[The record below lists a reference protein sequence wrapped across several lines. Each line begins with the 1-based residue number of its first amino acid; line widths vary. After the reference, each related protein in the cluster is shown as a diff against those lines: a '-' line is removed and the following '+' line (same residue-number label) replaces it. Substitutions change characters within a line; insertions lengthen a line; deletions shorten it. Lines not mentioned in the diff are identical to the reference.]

1 VKETSLRELAQLF
14 LKLGTVAFG
23 GPAAHIAM
31 MQDEVVDRRE
41 WFSRQRFLDLVG
53 ATNLIP
59 GPNSTELAI
68 HIGYERAGWP
78 GLLVAGS
85 SFILPAMLIVTGFA
99 WAYVEYGSTP
109 AGDALL
115 YGVQPVVIAIVAHAL
130 ARLAPTAAR
139 NWFLRGVVV
148 AAIAL
153 FLVGVNELL
162 ILFGLGLFVM
172 AVDGTS
178 RLRFGSAHMLVPVP
192 LALLAQGPDT
202 PVTLDRLFLIFLK
215 IGAVLYGGGYVILAF
230 LQNDFVERLG
240 WLTQQ
245 QLIDAVSVGQVTP
258 GPVFTTATFI
268 GYVLKGV
275 PGALIATLAI
285 FLPSFVFVAVS
296 HRYIERMRSSQLFSG
311 LLDGVNAAAVG
322 LMAGVTVQLAR
333 EAIVDAT
340 TLIVG
345 VTTLLLM
352 AAARINSAWLIL
364 VGGAIGLAV
373 DFLR

>member
-1 VKETSLRELAQLF
+1 VKETSLRELIQLF

-31 MQDEVVDRRE
+31 MQDEVVDRRA

-68 HIGYERAGWP
+68 HIGYERAGWA

-85 SFILPAMLIVTGFA
+85 SFVLPAMFIVMGFA

-109 AGDALL
+109 TGEALL

-130 ARLAPTAAR
+130 SKLAPTAAR
-139 NWFLRGVVV
+139 NWFLRAVVV
-148 AAIAL
+148 AAIVL
-153 FLVGVNELL
+153 FLTGTNELL
-162 ILFGLGLFVM
+162 ILFGLGLLVM
-172 AVDGTS
+172 AVGRTA
-178 RLRFGSAHMLVPVP
+178 RFGFGAAHVFFP
-192 LALLAQGPDT
+192 LPFVVLAQDAGS
-202 PVTLDRLFLIFLK
+202 PVTLDRLFLVFLK

-275 PGALIATLAI
+275 PGALLATLAI

-296 HRYIERMRSSQLFSG
+296 HRYIERMRSSPWFSG

-322 LMAGVTVQLAR
+322 LMGGVTIQLAR
-333 EAIVDAT
+333 EAIVDAIT
-340 TLIVG
+340 VVVAVAALV
-345 VTTLLLM
+345 LLV
-352 AAARINSAWLIL
+352 ATRINSAWLI
-364 VGGAIGLAV
+364 VAGGAIGIAV
-373 DFLR
+373 DLL

>member
-1 VKETSLRELAQLF
+1 VKQTSLKEIARLF

-31 MQDEVVDRRE
+31 MQDEVVDRRA

-68 HIGYERAGWP
+68 HIGYERAGWA

-109 AGDALL
+109 AGEALL
-115 YGVQPVVIAIVAHAL
+115 YGVQPVVIAVVAHAL
-130 ARLAPTAAR
+130 AKLAPTAAR
-139 NWFLRGVVV
+139 TWLLRGVVV

-172 AVDGTS
+172 AAGPL
-178 RLRFGSAHMLVPVP
+178 RLPFGSVPVLAPVP
-192 LALLAQGPDT
+192 LVLLAQSPDS
-202 PVTLDRLFLIFLK
+202 PVTLDRLFWVLLK

-230 LQNDFVERLG
+230 LQGDFVERLG

-275 PGALIATLAI
+275 PGALVATLAI
-285 FLPSFVFVAVS
+285 FLPSFVFVAIS

-333 EAIVDAT
+333 EAIVDAA
-340 TLIVG
+340 TLIIG
-345 VTTLLLM
+345 ATALLLL
-352 AAARINSAWLIL
+352 AAARVNSAWLIL
-364 VGGAIGLAV
+364 AGGAIGLAI
-373 DFLR
+373 DLL

>member
-14 LKLGTVAFG
+14 LKLGTIAFG

-53 ATNLIP
+53 ASNLIP

-68 HIGYERAGWP
+68 HIGYERAGWG

-85 SFILPAMLIVTGFA
+85 SFILPAMFIVMGFA

-109 AGDALL
+109 TGEALL

-139 NWFLRGVVV
+139 NWSLRGVVV

-153 FLVGVNELL
+153 FLMGVNELL
-162 ILFGLGLFVM
+162 ILFGLGLLVM
-172 AVDGTS
+172 VLQVTV
-178 RLRFGSAHMLVPVP
+178 RFGFGAMHLFLPLP
-192 LALLAQGPDT
+192 LAVLAQDSDS
-202 PVTLDRLFLIFLK
+202 PVALDRLFLVLLK

-275 PGALIATLAI
+275 PGALLATLAI

-296 HRYIERMRSSQLFSG
+296 HRYIERMRSSRWFSG

-322 LMAGVTVQLAR
+322 LMGGVTIQLAR
-333 EAIVDAT
+333 EAIVDSI
-340 TLIVG
+340 TLVIAAVA
-345 VTTLLLM
+345 LLLLI
-352 AAARINSAWLIL
+352 AARINSAWLIL
-364 VGGAIGLAV
+364 AGGAIGLAIE
-373 DFLR
+373 LL

>member
-1 VKETSLRELAQLF
+1 VRATSLGELARLF

-23 GPAAHIAM
+23 GPAGHIAM
-31 MQDEVVDRRE
+31 MQDEVVDRRR
-41 WFSRQRFLDLVG
+41 WFSRQRFLDLLG

-68 HIGYERAGWP
+68 HIGYERAGWA

-85 SFILPAMLIVTGFA
+85 SFIVPAMFIVTGFA

-109 AGDALL
+109 TGEALL

-130 ARLAPTAAR
+130 VKLVPTAAK
-139 NWFLRGVVV
+139 NWFLRAVVV
-148 AAIAL
+148 AAVAL
-153 FLVGVNELL
+153 FLAGVNELL
-162 ILFGLGLFVM
+162 ILFGLGLLVM
-172 AVDGTS
+172 LVKGTA
-178 RLRFGSAHMLVPVP
+178 RFGFGVQLFFPLPVVVLVQGTDSPVS
-192 LALLAQGPDT
+192 
-202 PVTLDRLFLIFLK
+202 LDRLFLVFLK

-240 WLTQQ
+240 WLSQQ

-275 PGALIATLAI
+275 PGAVVATLAI
-285 FLPSFVFVAVS
+285 FLPSFFFVAIS
-296 HRYIERMRSSQLFSG
+296 HRYIERMRSSVWFSG

-322 LMAGVTVQLAR
+322 LMSGVTFQLAR

-340 TLIVG
+340 TVVVAVAGLA
-345 VTTLLLM
+345 LLV
-352 AAARINSAWLIL
+352 ATRVNSAWLIL
-364 VGGAIGLAV
+364 AGGAIGLAV
-373 DFLR
+373 DLL

>member
-1 VKETSLRELAQLF
+1 VRATPLRELAQLF
-14 LKLGTVAFG
+14 LKLGSVAFG

-31 MQDEVVDRRE
+31 MQDEVVDRRG

-68 HIGYERAGWP
+68 HIGYERAGWA

-85 SFILPAMLIVTGFA
+85 SFIVPAMLIVMAFA

-109 AGDALL
+109 AGEALL

-130 ARLAPTAAR
+130 AKLAPTAAR
-139 NWFLRGVVV
+139 DWLLRGIGV
-148 AAIAL
+148 ASIAL
-153 FLVGVNELL
+153 FLAGTNELL
-162 ILFGLGLFVM
+162 ILFGLGLLV
-172 AVDGTS
+172 
-178 RLRFGSAHMLVPVP
+178 MLVRNAARLGSGAAPMLLPTP
-192 LALLAQGPDT
+192 LILWAQDAGV
-202 PVTLDRLFLIFLK
+202 PVTLERLFFTFLK

-230 LQNDFVERLG
+230 LQNDFVDRLG

-275 PGALIATLAI
+275 PGALLATLAI
-285 FLPSFVFVAVS
+285 FLPSFIFVPFS
-296 HRYIERMRSSQLFSG
+296 HRYIERMRASRWFSG

-322 LMAGVTVQLAR
+322 LMAGVTIELAR
-333 EAIVDAT
+333 EAIID
-340 TLIVG
+340 
-345 VTTLLLM
+345 VTTVVVAVVALLLL
-352 AAARINSAWLIL
+352 AVVRVNSAWLIL
-364 VGGAIGLAV
+364 AGGAIGLIV
-373 DFLR
+373 DML

>member
-1 VKETSLRELAQLF
+1 MRETSLRELAQLF
-14 LKLGTVAFG
+14 LKLGSVAFG
-23 GPAAHIAM
+23 GPAAHVAM
-31 MQDEVVDRRE
+31 MQDEVVDRRR

-68 HIGYERAGWP
+68 HIGYERAGWA

-85 SFILPAMLIVTGFA
+85 SFIVPAMLIVMAFA

-109 AGDALL
+109 AGEALL

-130 ARLAPTAAR
+130 ARLAPTAAKD
-139 NWFLRGVVV
+139 WLLRGIVV
-148 AAIAL
+148 ASIAL
-153 FLVGVNELL
+153 FLAGTNELL
-162 ILFGLGLFVM
+162 ILFGLGLLVM
-172 AVDGTS
+172 LVRNAA
-178 RLRFGSAHMLVPVP
+178 RFGSGAVQMLLPVP
-192 LALLAQGPDT
+192 LVLWAQDAGV
-202 PVTLDRLFLIFLK
+202 PVTLDRLFGTFLK

-230 LQNDFVERLG
+230 LQNDFVYRLG

-268 GYVLKGV
+268 GYVLEGV
-275 PGALIATLAI
+275 PGALLATLAI

-296 HRYIERMRSSQLFSG
+296 HRYIERMRASKWFSG

-322 LMAGVTVQLAR
+322 LMAGVTIELAR
-333 EAIVDAT
+333 EAIVD
-340 TLIVG
+340 
-345 VTTLLLM
+345 VTTVVVAVGALLLL
-352 AAARINSAWLIL
+352 AVARVNSAWLIL
-364 VGGAIGLAV
+364 AGGAIGLVV
-373 DFLR
+373 DML

>member
-1 VKETSLRELAQLF
+1 VKQTSLKEIAHLF

-31 MQDEVVDRRE
+31 MQDEVVDRRA

-68 HIGYERAGWP
+68 HIGYERAGWA

-85 SFILPAMLIVTGFA
+85 SFILPAMFIVTGFA

-109 AGDALL
+109 AGEALL
-115 YGVQPVVIAIVAHAL
+115 YGVQPVVIAVVAHAL
-130 ARLAPTAAR
+130 AKLAPTAAR
-139 NWFLRGVVV
+139 TWLLRGVVV

-172 AVDGTS
+172 AAGPL
-178 RLRFGSAHMLVPVP
+178 RLPFGSVPVLAPVP
-192 LALLAQGPDT
+192 LVLLAQSPDS
-202 PVTLDRLFLIFLK
+202 PVTLDRLFWVLLK

-230 LQNDFVERLG
+230 LQGDFVERLG

-275 PGALIATLAI
+275 PGALVATLAI
-285 FLPSFVFVAVS
+285 FLPSFVFVAIS

-333 EAIVDAT
+333 EAIVDAA
-340 TLIVG
+340 TLIIG
-345 VTTLLLM
+345 VTALLLL
-352 AAARINSAWLIL
+352 AAARVNSAWLIL
-364 VGGAIGLAV
+364 AGGAVGLAI
-373 DFLR
+373 DLL

>member
-1 VKETSLRELAQLF
+1 VKQTSLKEIAHLF

-31 MQDEVVDRRE
+31 MQDEVVDRRA

-68 HIGYERAGWP
+68 HIGYERAGWA

-109 AGDALL
+109 AGEALL
-115 YGVQPVVIAIVAHAL
+115 YGVQPVVIAVVAHAL
-130 ARLAPTAAR
+130 AKLAPTAAR
-139 NWFLRGVVV
+139 TWLLRGAVV

-172 AVDGTS
+172 AAGPL
-178 RLRFGSAHMLVPVP
+178 RLPFGSVPVLAPVP
-192 LALLAQGPDT
+192 LVLLAQSPDS
-202 PVTLDRLFLIFLK
+202 PVTLDRLFWVLLK

-230 LQNDFVERLG
+230 LQGDFVERLG

-275 PGALIATLAI
+275 PGALVATLAI
-285 FLPSFVFVAVS
+285 FLPSFVFVAIS

-333 EAIVDAT
+333 EAIVDAA
-340 TLIVG
+340 TLIIG
-345 VTTLLLM
+345 ATALLLL
-352 AAARINSAWLIL
+352 AAARVNSAWLIL
-364 VGGAIGLAV
+364 AGAAVGLAI
-373 DFLR
+373 DLL

>member
-1 VKETSLRELAQLF
+1 VKQTSLKEIAHLF

-31 MQDEVVDRRE
+31 MQDEVVDRRA

-68 HIGYERAGWP
+68 HIGYERAGWA

-109 AGDALL
+109 AGEALL
-115 YGVQPVVIAIVAHAL
+115 YGVQPVVIAVVAHAL
-130 ARLAPTAAR
+130 AKLAPTAAR
-139 NWFLRGVVV
+139 TWLLRGVVV

-172 AVDGTS
+172 AAGPL
-178 RLRFGSAHMLVPVP
+178 RLPFGSVPVLAPVP
-192 LALLAQGPDT
+192 LVLLAQSPDS
-202 PVTLDRLFLIFLK
+202 PVTLDRLFWVLLK

-230 LQNDFVERLG
+230 LQGDFVERLG

-275 PGALIATLAI
+275 PGALVATLAI
-285 FLPSFVFVAVS
+285 FLPSFVFVAIS

-333 EAIVDAT
+333 EAIVDAA
-340 TLIVG
+340 TLIIG
-345 VTTLLLM
+345 ATALLLL
-352 AAARINSAWLIL
+352 AAARVNSAWLIL
-364 VGGAIGLAV
+364 AGAAVGLAI
-373 DFLR
+373 DLL

>member
-1 VKETSLRELAQLF
+1 MKETSLRELAQLF

-31 MQDEVVDRRE
+31 MQDEVVDRRA

-68 HIGYERAGWP
+68 HIGYERAGWA

-85 SFILPAMLIVTGFA
+85 SFILPAMFIVMGFA

-109 AGDALL
+109 TGEALL

-130 ARLAPTAAR
+130 SKLAPTAAR
-139 NWFLRGVVV
+139 NWLLRAVVV
-148 AAIAL
+148 AAIVL
-153 FLVGVNELL
+153 FLTGTNELL
-162 ILFGLGLFVM
+162 ILFGLGLLVM
-172 AVDGTS
+172 AVRGTA
-178 RLRFGSAHMLVPVP
+178 RFGFDVAHVFFP
-192 LALLAQGPDT
+192 LPFVVLAQDAGS
-202 PVTLDRLFLIFLK
+202 PVTLDRLFLVFLK

-275 PGALIATLAI
+275 PGALLATLAI

-296 HRYIERMRSSQLFSG
+296 HRYIERMRSSPWFSG

-322 LMAGVTVQLAR
+322 LMGGVTIQLAR

-340 TLIVG
+340 TVVVAVAALA
-345 VTTLLLM
+345 LLV
-352 AAARINSAWLIL
+352 ATRINSAWLIL
-364 VGGAIGLAV
+364 AGGAMGFAV
-373 DFLR
+373 DLL

>member
-14 LKLGTVAFG
+14 LKLGTIAFG

-53 ATNLIP
+53 ASNLIP

-68 HIGYERAGWP
+68 HIGYERAGWA

-85 SFILPAMLIVTGFA
+85 SFILPAMFIVMGFA

-109 AGDALL
+109 TGEALL

-139 NWFLRGVVV
+139 NWLLRGVVI

-153 FLVGVNELL
+153 FLAGVNELL
-162 ILFGLGLFVM
+162 ILFGLGLLVM
-172 AVDGTS
+172 LMRRVA
-178 RLRFGSAHMLVPVP
+178 RFDAGGIQMLSPVP
-192 LALLAQGPDT
+192 LILLVQDAST
-202 PVTLDRLFLIFLK
+202 PVTLDRLFLTFLK

-268 GYVLKGV
+268 GYLLKGV
-275 PGALIATLAI
+275 PGALLATLAI

-296 HRYIERMRSSQLFSG
+296 HRYIERMRASPWFSG

-322 LMAGVTVQLAR
+322 LMGGVTIQLAR
-333 EAIVDAT
+333 EAIVDSI
-340 TLIVG
+340 TLIVAAAA
-345 VTTLLLM
+345 LLLLI
-352 AAARINSAWLIL
+352 AARINSAWLIL
-364 VGGAIGLAV
+364 AGGAIGLAIE
-373 DFLR
+373 LL

>member
-1 VKETSLRELAQLF
+1 MKETSLKEIAQLF

-31 MQDEVVDRRE
+31 MQDEVVDRRA

-68 HIGYERAGWP
+68 HIGYERAGWA

-85 SFILPAMLIVTGFA
+85 SFILPAMFIVTGFA

-109 AGDALL
+109 AGEALL
-115 YGVQPVVIAIVAHAL
+115 YGVQPVVIVIVAHAL

-139 NWFLRGVVV
+139 TWLLRGVVV

-153 FLVGVNELL
+153 FLMGVNELL
-162 ILFGLGLFVM
+162 ILFGLGLLVM
-172 AVDGTS
+172 AVTGPL
-178 RLRFGSAHMLVPVP
+178 RLPFGSVYMLVPGP
-192 LALLAQGPDT
+192 LVLLAQGPDS
-202 PVTLDRLFLIFLK
+202 PVTLDRLFWVLLK

-230 LQNDFVERLG
+230 LQGDFVERLG

-275 PGALIATLAI
+275 PGALVATLAI
-285 FLPSFVFVAVS
+285 FLPSFVFVAIS
-296 HRYIERMRSSQLFSG
+296 HPYIERMRSSQLFSG

-322 LMAGVTVQLAR
+322 LMAGVTIQLAR

-340 TLIVG
+340 TLIISA
-345 VTTLLLM
+345 TALLLL
-352 AAARINSAWLIL
+352 AGARINSAWLIL
-364 VGGAIGLAV
+364 AGGAIGLAI
-373 DFLR
+373 DLL

>member
-31 MQDEVVDRRE
+31 MQDEVVDRRA

-68 HIGYERAGWP
+68 HIGYERAGWA

-85 SFILPAMLIVTGFA
+85 SFIMPAMFIVMGFA
-99 WAYVEYGSTP
+99 WAYVEFGSTP
-109 AGDALL
+109 TGEALL

-130 ARLAPTAAR
+130 SKLAPTAAR
-139 NWFLRGVVV
+139 NWLLRAVVV
-148 AAIAL
+148 AATVL
-153 FLVGVNELL
+153 FLMGTNELL
-162 ILFGLGLFVM
+162 ILFGLGLLVM
-172 AVDGTS
+172 AVRRTG
-178 RLRFGSAHMLVPVP
+178 RFRFGAAHVFFP
-192 LALLAQGPDT
+192 LPFVVLAQDAGS
-202 PVTLDRLFLIFLK
+202 PVTLDRLFLVFLK

-268 GYVLKGV
+268 GYVLKGA
-275 PGALIATLAI
+275 PGALLATLAI

-296 HRYIERMRSSQLFSG
+296 HRYIERMRSSPWFSG

-322 LMAGVTVQLAR
+322 LMGGVTIQLAR

-340 TLIVG
+340 TVVVAVAALA
-345 VTTLLLM
+345 LLV
-352 AAARINSAWLIL
+352 ATRINSAWLIL
-364 VGGAIGLAV
+364 AGGAIGLLV
-373 DFLR
+373 DMLR

>member
-1 VKETSLRELAQLF
+1 MSRTSLKDLARLF
-14 LKLGTVAFG
+14 LKLGTIAFG

-31 MQDEVVDRRE
+31 MQDEVVERRG
-41 WFSRQRFLDLVG
+41 WFSRRRFLDLVG
-53 ATNLIP
+53 ATNMIP

-68 HIGYERAGWP
+68 HIGYERAGWA

-109 AGDALL
+109 GGEALL
-115 YGVQPVVIAIVAHAL
+115 YGVQPVVIAIVTHAL
-130 ARLAPTAAR
+130 GRLAPTAAGD
-139 NWFLRGVVV
+139 WLLRAVLV
-148 AAIAL
+148 ASAVL
-153 FLVGVNELL
+153 FLAGINELVL
-162 ILFGLGLFVM
+162 LFGFGLLVM
-172 AVDGTS
+172 LIRNAT
-178 RLRFGSAHMLVPVP
+178 RLRFGTASVVVP
-192 LALLAQGPDT
+192 LGFVVWAQDGGL
-202 PVTLDRLFLIFLK
+202 PVTVERLFFTFLK

-275 PGALIATLAI
+275 PGALLATLAI
-285 FLPSFVFVAVS
+285 FLPSFVFVALS
-296 HRYIERMRSSQLFSG
+296 HRFIERMRRSVWFSG

-322 LMAGVTVQLAR
+322 LMAGVTVRLAR
-333 EAIVDAT
+333 AAIVDVMTA
-340 TLIVG
+340 LVA
-345 VTTLLLM
+345 VTALALLL
-352 AAARINSAWLIL
+352 ATRINTAWLI
-364 VGGAIGLAV
+364 VAGGAVGL
-373 DFLR
+373 LLQL

>member
-1 VKETSLRELAQLF
+1 VSETSLRELAQLF
-14 LKLGTVAFG
+14 LKLGSIAFG

-31 MQDEVVDRRE
+31 MQDEVVDRRR

-68 HIGYERAGWP
+68 HIGYERAGWA
-78 GLLVAGS
+78 GLLAAGS
-85 SFILPAMLIVTGFA
+85 SFILPAMFIVMAFA

-109 AGDALL
+109 AGEALL

-130 ARLAPTAAR
+130 AKLAPTAAKD
-139 NWFLRGVVV
+139 WLLRGIVV
-148 AAIAL
+148 ASIAL
-153 FLVGVNELL
+153 FLAGVNEIL
-162 ILFGLGLFVM
+162 ILFGLGVLV
-172 AVDGTS
+172 
-178 RLRFGSAHMLVPVP
+178 MLVRRVASLEPGGIQILSP
-192 LALLAQGPDT
+192 LPLILLAQDASA
-202 PVTLDRLFLIFLK
+202 PVTLDRLFFTFLK

-275 PGALIATLAI
+275 PGALLATLAI
-285 FLPSFVFVAVS
+285 FLPSFIFVAVS
-296 HRYIERMRSSQLFSG
+296 HRYIERMRASKWFSG

-322 LMAGVTVQLAR
+322 LMAGVTIELAR
-333 EAIVDAT
+333 EAIVDIT
-340 TLIVG
+340 TVVIAVVALG
-345 VTTLLLM
+345 LL
-352 AAARINSAWLIL
+352 AVARVNSAWLIL
-364 VGGAIGLAV
+364 AGGAIGLLV
-373 DFLR
+373 DMM

>member
-1 VKETSLRELAQLF
+1 MKETSLRELAQLF

-31 MQDEVVDRRE
+31 MQDEVVDRRA

-68 HIGYERAGWP
+68 HIGYERAGWA

-85 SFILPAMLIVTGFA
+85 SFILPAMFIVMGFA

-109 AGDALL
+109 TGEALL

-130 ARLAPTAAR
+130 SKLAPTAAR
-139 NWFLRGVVV
+139 NWLLRAVVV
-148 AAIAL
+148 AAIVL
-153 FLVGVNELL
+153 FLTGTNELL
-162 ILFGLGLFVM
+162 ILFGLGLLVM
-172 AVDGTS
+172 AVRGAA
-178 RLRFGSAHMLVPVP
+178 RFGFGAAHVFFP
-192 LALLAQGPDT
+192 LPFVVLAQDAGS
-202 PVTLDRLFLIFLK
+202 PVTLDRLFLVFLK

-275 PGALIATLAI
+275 PGALLATLAI

-296 HRYIERMRSSQLFSG
+296 HRYIERMRSSPWFSG

-322 LMAGVTVQLAR
+322 LMGGVTIQLAR
-333 EAIVDAT
+333 EAIVDAISFV
-340 TLIVG
+340 LAVAALA
-345 VTTLLLM
+345 LLV
-352 AAARINSAWLIL
+352 ATKINSAWLIL
-364 VGGAIGLAV
+364 AGGAIGIAV
-373 DFLR
+373 DLL

>member
-1 VKETSLRELAQLF
+1 MRATPLRELAQLF
-14 LKLGTVAFG
+14 LKLGSVAFG

-31 MQDEVVDRRE
+31 MQDEVVDRRG

-68 HIGYERAGWP
+68 HIGYERAGWA

-85 SFILPAMLIVTGFA
+85 SFIVPAMLIVMAFA

-109 AGDALL
+109 AGEALL

-130 ARLAPTAAR
+130 AKLAPTAAR
-139 NWFLRGVVV
+139 DWLLRGIVV
-148 AAIAL
+148 ASVAL
-153 FLVGVNELL
+153 FLAGVNELL
-162 ILFGLGLFVM
+162 TLFGLGLLV
-172 AVDGTS
+172 
-178 RLRFGSAHMLVPVP
+178 MLVRNAARLGSGAAQMLLPAP
-192 LALLAQGPDT
+192 LILWAQDAGV
-202 PVTLDRLFLIFLK
+202 PVTLERLFFTFLK

-230 LQNDFVERLG
+230 LQNDFVDRLG

-275 PGALIATLAI
+275 PGALLATLAI

-296 HRYIERMRSSQLFSG
+296 HRYIERMRASKWFSS

-322 LMAGVTVQLAR
+322 LMAAVTIELAR
-333 EAIVDAT
+333 EAIVD
-340 TLIVG
+340 
-345 VTTLLLM
+345 VTTVLVAVAALLLL
-352 AAARINSAWLIL
+352 AVARVNSAWLIL
-364 VGGAIGLAV
+364 AGGAVGLLA
-373 DFLR
+373 DML

>member
-1 VKETSLRELAQLF
+1 MKETSLRELAQLF
-14 LKLGTVAFG
+14 LKLGSVAFG
-23 GPAAHIAM
+23 GPAVHVAM
-31 MQDEVVDRRE
+31 MQDEVVDRRR

-85 SFILPAMLIVTGFA
+85 SFILPAMLIVMGFA

-109 AGDALL
+109 AGEALL

-130 ARLAPTAAR
+130 AKLAPVAAKD
-139 NWFLRGVVV
+139 WLLRGVVV
-148 AAIAL
+148 ASMAF
-153 FLVGVNELL
+153 FLAGTNELL
-162 ILFGLGLFVM
+162 ILFGLGLLVM
-172 AVDGTS
+172 LVRRAAWLG
-178 RLRFGSAHMLVPVP
+178 GGAAHMIYPLPLVFF
-192 LALLAQGPDT
+192 AQDT
-202 PVTLDRLFLIFLK
+202 NLHVTLDRLFLAFLK

-230 LQNDFVERLG
+230 LQNDFVDRLG
-240 WLTQQ
+240 WLSQQ

-275 PGALIATLAI
+275 PGALVATLAI

-296 HRYIERMRSSQLFSG
+296 HRYIQRMRASKWFSG

-322 LMAGVTVQLAR
+322 LMGGVTIQLAR
-333 EAIVDAT
+333 EAIVD
-340 TLIVG
+340 
-345 VTTLLLM
+345 VTTLVVAVVALLLLVVT
-352 AAARINSAWLIL
+352 RTNSAWFIL
-364 VGGAIGLAV
+364 AGGAIGLVV
-373 DFLR
+373 DKL

>member
-14 LKLGTVAFG
+14 LKLGTIAFG

-53 ATNLIP
+53 ASNLIP

-68 HIGYERAGWP
+68 HIGYERAGWA

-85 SFILPAMLIVTGFA
+85 SFILPAMFIVMGFA

-109 AGDALL
+109 TGEALL

-139 NWFLRGVVV
+139 NWLLRGVVI

-153 FLVGVNELL
+153 FLMGVNELL
-162 ILFGLGLFVM
+162 ILFGLGLLVM
-172 AVDGTS
+172 VLEGTA
-178 RLRFGSAHMLVPVP
+178 RFGFGAMHLFFPLP
-192 LALLAQGPDT
+192 LAVLAQDPDS
-202 PVTLDRLFLIFLK
+202 PVALDRLFLVLLK

-275 PGALIATLAI
+275 PGALLATLAI
-285 FLPSFVFVAVS
+285 FLPSFFFVAVS
-296 HRYIERMRSSQLFSG
+296 HRYIERMRSSRWFSG

-322 LMAGVTVQLAR
+322 LMAGVTIQLAR
-333 EAIVDAT
+333 EAIVDSI
-340 TLIVG
+340 TLIVAAAA
-345 VTTLLLM
+345 LLLLI
-352 AAARINSAWLIL
+352 AARINSAWLIL
-364 VGGAIGLAV
+364 AGGAIGLAIE
-373 DFLR
+373 LL

>member
-1 VKETSLRELAQLF
+1 
-14 LKLGTVAFG
+14 
-23 GPAAHIAM
+23 
-31 MQDEVVDRRE
+31 
-41 WFSRQRFLDLVG
+41 
-53 ATNLIP
+53 
-59 GPNSTELAI
+59 
-68 HIGYERAGWP
+68 
-78 GLLVAGS
+78 
-85 SFILPAMLIVTGFA
+85 
-99 WAYVEYGSTP
+99 
-109 AGDALL
+109 
-115 YGVQPVVIAIVAHAL
+115 
-130 ARLAPTAAR
+130 
-139 NWFLRGVVV
+139 
-148 AAIAL
+148 
-153 FLVGVNELL
+153 
-162 ILFGLGLFVM
+162 
-172 AVDGTS
+172 
-178 RLRFGSAHMLVPVP
+178 
-192 LALLAQGPDT
+192 
-202 PVTLDRLFLIFLK
+202 
-215 IGAVLYGGGYVILAF
+215 
-230 LQNDFVERLG
+230 VERLG

-296 HRYIERMRSSQLFSG
+296 HRYIERMRSSQWFSG

-352 AAARINSAWLIL
+352 TAARINSAWLIL

>member
-1 VKETSLRELAQLF
+1 VRKTSLRELAQLF
-14 LKLGTVAFG
+14 LKLGTIAFG

-31 MQDEVVDRRE
+31 MQDEVVDRRA

-68 HIGYERAGWP
+68 HIGYERAGWA
-78 GLLVAGS
+78 GLFVAGS
-85 SFILPAMLIVTGFA
+85 SFILPAMFIVMGFA

-109 AGDALL
+109 TGEALL

-139 NWFLRGVVV
+139 NWLLRAAVV
-148 AAIAL
+148 AAVVL
-153 FLVGVNELL
+153 FLTGTNELL
-162 ILFGLGLFVM
+162 ILFGLGLLVM
-172 AVDGTS
+172 AVRGTA
-178 RLRFGSAHMLVPVP
+178 RFGFGATHAFFP
-192 LALLAQGPDT
+192 LPFVVLAQDAGA
-202 PVTLDRLFLIFLK
+202 PVTLDQLFLVFLK

-275 PGALIATLAI
+275 PGALLATLAI
-285 FLPSFVFVAVS
+285 FLPSFVFVAIS
-296 HRYIERMRSSQLFSG
+296 HRYIERMRSSPWFSG

-322 LMAGVTVQLAR
+322 LMGGVTIQLAR

-340 TLIVG
+340 TVVVALAALA
-345 VTTLLLM
+345 LLV
-352 AAARINSAWLIL
+352 AARINSAWLIL
-364 VGGAIGLAV
+364 AGGATGLLV
-373 DFLR
+373 DMLR